1 MWCFVVL
8 FTFLRTLSAPK
19 LCVQHH
25 YPVHIPFPSTQSSE
39 EQLAASALGQLC
51 RTLWF
56 TSFDSAAVRD
66 AQGEFLYKPQG
77 ASRHWFGWDTHG
89 MWLVPVDVMAVTRLG
104 TERPSPC
111 PGAPASAFGSISWL
125 LQRQWWEIPPS
136 TPLAALPRSS
146 QAELWGIVPFSTEG
160 ISRELLLILPGVP
173 ALRDTKSL
181 FDWRLL
187 GKHSKREKE
196 HVSFWLCGPMW

>member
-25 YPVHIPFPSTQSSE
+25 YPVHIPFPSTQSWERNSL
-39 EQLAASALGQLC
+39 QQSALGQFC

-77 ASRHWFGWDTHG
+77 AHWFGWDSHRK
-89 MWLVPVDVMAVTRLG
+89 WLVPVDVMAVTGLG

-125 LQRQWWEIPPS
+125 QQHQWWEIPPS
-136 TPLAALPRSS
+136 TPWAALQIKSS
-146 QAELWGIVPFSTEG
+146 CPYWGDLWRTGVGFSWSSSTEG
-160 ISRELLLILPGVP
+160 HQESFWLKTSWK
-173 ALRDTKSL
+173 AQ
-181 FDWRLL
+181 WR
-187 GKHSKREKE
+187 REKE
-196 HVSFWLCGPMW
+196 YVSFWF